1 MSFDENELRRALE
14 ARSGEVTPEYRA
26 RLRRSVD
33 DAPAAAASSSW
44 MAAIAVV
51 VVTLLTATSVA
62 VLLAARNARHLG
74 PLASGPRV
82 TSPSPPPTESPIPN
96 PMTVI
101 VSAPTTNVIWVLVG
115 FDQLYRSTDKGNHWE
130 RRTFPPNVGARSM
143 SFISEREGWV
153 LQPGSPATQCQAD
166 SPPGIWHTTDG
177 GSTWSE
183 LQSIGFADA
192 QCKTTI
198 TFVDS
203 RHGFVGASDPNHQP
217 TVYRTADGGR
227 SWKGSTLPDPPDF
240 ASSGGGFTLAAGWI
254 KQFGGTLYLMASGAQ
269 DDAVRDRQYI
279 FVSIDG
285 GASWRW
291 KQKIASP
298 YTVMVTE
305 SRWLQLAPGK
315 PEETVNGGQQ
325 FHPFESDFS
334 AVSSGATVQASFA
347 DADLGY
353 AVAAGI
359 LRRTTDG
366 GTHWTVVGTPWMDV
380 LPSPS
385 PTPISMPTD
394 VQLSAPSTNVV
405 WALVAGHSLFR
416 STDRGTTWARR
427 AWVPYQ
433 GGGGNPVVSFVD
445 AMRGWAIFPG
455 VPGTQCLQAS
465 AQLWA
470 TSDGA
475 ATWKVIARVTD
486 QTQDPKGLPFDQCK
500 EYMAFIDASH
510 GFVVGHD
517 TTFQPIVSRTSDGGV
532 SWSRS
537 TLPDPS
543 GFLSQGGN
551 AFRVVEM
558 KAFGGVVLVLAES
571 SAGGQF
577 AYRSTDQ
584 GATWSFVAA
593 IAADPYVRISFVTP
607 LRWLVIGN
615 DGIGQETA
623 DGGKTWR
630 AWSCDYRDAAGV
642 ASTFVF
648 ADATVGY
655 GTVRGGIQ
663 RTTDGGLHWTRVKT
677 PGT

>member
-115 FDQLYRSTDKGNHWE
+115 CDQLYRSTDKGNHWE

-359 LRRTTDG
+359 
-366 GTHWTVVGTPWMDV
+366 
-380 LPSPS
+380 
-385 PTPISMPTD
+385 
-394 VQLSAPSTNVV
+394 
-405 WALVAGHSLFR
+405 
-416 STDRGTTWARR
+416 
-427 AWVPYQ
+427 
-433 GGGGNPVVSFVD
+433 
-445 AMRGWAIFPG
+445 
-455 VPGTQCLQAS
+455 PGTQCLQAS

-593 IAADPYVRISFVTP
+593 IAADPYVQISFVTP

-663 RTTDGGLHWTRVKT
+663 RTTDGGLHWTRVKR